1 MAAIR
6 TMLDPFIK
14 FGDERRD
21 VLAFRCCILR
31 WIKNSLSC
39 PRIKT
44 MPGSI
49 SGTTSAGCRSRMR
62 EGIFN
67 PRTAPI
73 LLYLPSCWR
82 HDGGVVPYGFSCCFS
97 TISCISQISG
107 TRSSAQE
114 YSNRYSPVKGDFGR
128 ISPSRSL

>member
-1 MAAIR
+1 MFCHTGAV
-6 TMLDPFIK
+6 L
-14 FGDERRD
+14 GDESN
-21 VLAFRCCILR
+21 
-31 WIKNSLSC
+31 NSLSC

-73 LLYLPSCWR
+73 LLYLPLYSFPR
-82 HDGGVVPYGFSCCFS
+82 FS
-97 TISCISQISG
+97 TI
-107 TRSSAQE
+107 
-114 YSNRYSPVKGDFGR
+114 F
-128 ISPSRSL
+128 